1 MYIPIFGLPFFVKG
15 TIVSSI
21 QMDEAHY
28 YKCP

>member
-1 MYIPIFGLPFFVKG
+1 MPIFGLPFFVKR

-21 QMDEAHY
+21 QMDKAYY